1 MELKEPKLT
10 YERVLNDVSA
20 TVQNDLI
27 TAACLHA
34 KFIIVG
40 YRSGRINVFD
50 HQGNRVNSRDLCLHL
65 ESVNSISIDKRGDY
79 FVSCSN
85 ESLVIYGLCD
95 DTHNHV
101 SMLDKAINVVAIDP
115 AGGKRYVTGD
125 DKLTLH
131 ELKVNYI
138 DKLKGSK
145 PCVLLNKDKQPVR
158 SVSWHGKFIAC
169 ATDKTILV
177 FYDPPREKNSVIT
190 RIRKD
195 DEVVGSDAA
204 QFSWKD
210 NRTLLIGWGN
220 TVKVCLIKNRPLNEL
235 TDRIP
240 RLYVEIISMFDTD
253 YIIHGLAPLGKDL
266 LTLTFQPLDK
276 SLNVDELQVQ
286 VLEIF
291 SNRFNEVSGDLL
303 KVRAMQSK
311 SGLERQLASKTAKLL
326 SLHTDE
332 VYLIVCPQDIIYA
345 KPRDDDDHFEWLI
358 EHDEL
363 QECYEFAVKSTSRLV
378 RHSLRE
384 IEELYMDHLLAQESS
399 DDYARAAELCASVCG
414 SNQEQWDEA
423 IQKFLDLNQLGQL
436 LPHLPKCL
444 KTESYDFI
452 LDECL
457 RNDSISFFKAIKE
470 LPSNLYSLK
479 KITDNVIGKLNNDP
493 KNLVLNEALAELYT
507 RDGRLEEAVQIY
519 LDYNDKTKIFDLIRT
534 NGLVSSLEKNT
545 DRLMQVDADETAQ
558 LLVENMDAIPI
569 KSVVDKFSKYKSHR
583 YLIKY
588 LHRLVVKDRNCC
600 IEYHDLMIKLYS
612 EYQPES
618 LLNFLKLST
627 SYRLDEAVE
636 LCKGKNL
643 IKEVVFL
650 YSRMGDLREAL
661 RYIVEEKDDIH
672 EAIEFCK
679 EHQDPELWHDLITHT
694 VEKRPDYIGIL
705 LKNVG
710 THIDDPAQLIDRI
723 PSGCE
728 IDGLMPALRQI
739 LQDYEL
745 QIDLEKSLRKLQ
757 AEDAFNLLEKQ
768 MRLQTKGILI
778 KDTRLCDHCNQ
789 ILIPDQLRDENLSQ
803 TPEMIKAAEQGS
815 SNDIVVFGCH
825 HVFHEDCCTDTQQP
839 GVEGPNLQCRVCLQD
854 RADDIDS

>member
-1 MELKEPKLT
+1 MFRAGCSSFAMEPKEPRLT
-10 YERVLNDVSA
+10 YERILNDVSA
-20 TVQNDLI
+20 TVKHDLI

-40 YRSGRINVFD
+40 YKSGRINIFD
-50 HQGNRVNSRDLCLHL
+50 HQGNRVNSRELCLHL
-65 ESVNSISIDKRGDY
+65 EPVNSISIDKRGDH
-79 FVSCSN
+79 FVSCSKM
-85 ESLVIYGLCD
+85 SLVVYGLCD
-95 DTHNHV
+95 EANNHV
-101 SMLDKAINVVAIDP
+101 SMLDKPVNVVAIDP
-115 AGGKRYVTGD
+115 EGGKRYVTGD

-131 ELKVNYI
+131 EVKLNYI

-145 PCVLLNKDKQPVR
+145 PCVLLNKDRQPIKAL
-158 SVSWHGKFIAC
+158 SWHGKFIAC

-177 FYDPPREKNSVIT
+177 FYDPPKEKNSVIT
-190 RIRKD
+190 RIKKD
-195 DEVVGSDAA
+195 DEVIGSAVA

-220 TVKVCLIKNRPLNEL
+220 TVKVCLIKNRQPRELNE
-235 TDRIP
+235 RIP

-253 YIIHGLAPLGKDL
+253 YILHGLAPLGNDL
-266 LTLTFQPLDK
+266 LTLTYHPLDK
-276 SLNVDELQVQ
+276 SLNDDELQVQ

-291 SNRFNEVSGDLL
+291 SNRYNEISGDLL
-303 KVRAMQSK
+303 KVRAMQSRSDPDK
-311 SGLERQLASKTAKLL
+311 SSFKYAKLL
-326 SLHTDE
+326 SLHTDDI
-332 VYLIVCPQDIIYA
+332 YLFVCPQDLISA

-363 QECYEFAVKSTSRLV
+363 KECYEFAVKDTTRLI

-384 IEELYMDHLLAQESS
+384 IQELYMDHLLAQDDP
-399 DDYARAAELCASVCG
+399 DDYGRAAELCASMCG
-414 SNQEQWDEA
+414 TDQEQWDAA
-423 IQKFLDLNQLGQL
+423 IQRFLDLNQLGQL
-436 LPHLPKCL
+436 LPYLPKCL
-444 KTESYDFI
+444 KTESYDLI

-470 LPSNLYSLK
+470 IPSNLYSLK
-479 KITDNVIGKLNNDP
+479 KITDSVIGSLNNDP

-507 RDGRLEEAVQIY
+507 RDGRQEEAVQIY

-534 NGLVSSLEKNT
+534 NGLVLSLEKNT

-558 LLVENMDAIPI
+558 LLVENMDSIPV
-569 KSVVDKFSKYKSHR
+569 KSVVEKFSRYKSQR

-588 LHRLVVKDRNCC
+588 LDRLVVKDPNCC
-600 IEYHDLMIKLYS
+600 VEYHDLMIKLYS

-636 LCKGKNL
+636 LCKSKNL

-661 RYIVEEKDDIH
+661 RYIVEEKGDFH

-679 EHQDPELWHDLITHT
+679 EHQDPDLWQDLITHT
-694 VEKRPDYIGIL
+694 IERRPDCIGIL

-710 THIDDPAQLIDRI
+710 THIDDPARLIDRI

-745 QIDLEKSLRKLQ
+745 QIELERSLRKLQ
-757 AEDAFNLLEKQ
+757 AEDSFNLLEEQ
-768 MRLQTKGILI
+768 IRLQTRGILI
-778 KDTRLCDHCNQ
+778 KDTQLCDHCNQ
-789 ILIPDQLRDENLSQ
+789 ILIPDHLRDDSLTQS
-803 TPEMIKAAEQGS
+803 PDVDQGMG

-825 HVFHEDCCTDTQQP
+825 HVFHDCCLETQEVGP
-839 GVEGPNLQCRVCLQD
+839 EGPALQCRVCLQQCC
-854 RADDIDS
+854 